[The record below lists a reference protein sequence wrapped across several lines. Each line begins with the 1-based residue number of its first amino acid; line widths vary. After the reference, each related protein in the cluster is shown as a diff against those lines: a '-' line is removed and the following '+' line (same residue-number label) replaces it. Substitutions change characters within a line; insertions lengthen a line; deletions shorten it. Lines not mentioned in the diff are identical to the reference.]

1 MCYQYWPGNRAQSYG
16 EFRIE
21 LLSEEK
27 KSGFLLRN
35 FSVQQAKVSTQLQRS
50 LLHLRCMNLCSLPQ
64 PTRCG
69 SSTSQSGAQTTSGVE
84 MVMLWSL
91 SLRKCPRFRGRL
103 RTTPLSS
110 MDCES
115 VSCSVRS
122 QLSNGIYLL
131 SNAREVCEKEV
142 STSV

>member
-1 MCYQYWPGNRAQSYG
+1 MCYQYWPGKRAQSYG

-27 KSGFLLRN
+27 NSGFLLRN

-50 LLHLRCMNLCSLPQ
+50 LLHLRCMNLRSLPQ
-64 PTRCG
+64 PIRCG

-91 SLRKCPRFRGRL
+91 SLRKSPRFRGRL
-103 RTTPLSS
+103 GTTPLSS

-115 VSCSVRS
+115 NYIHHQLVMTLKGVSS
-122 QLSNGIYLL
+122 
-131 SNAREVCEKEV
+131 
-142 STSV
+142 